1 MSRHCPGSPGL
12 SRYPSITFAIA
23 IASALALPANAGDSS
38 PVVAPAASSA
48 APTIAAPDA
57 APKVELPYKLL
68 TKPAP
73 GSYSASQPALSV
85 EAAPPTPGPAA
96 TVAKAESATPAPAAT
111 ILPAPAPAA
120 MTPPAP
126 AAAEKANVIAPPP
139 KPAPPAITLN
149 INIDL
154 TRQKMTLIEY
164 GKVVGSWPI
173 SSGAAGYRS
182 PTGTFRPIWSSRMW
196 YSKQYDNAPMP
207 HAVFFN
213 GGIAMH
219 ATQAVSR
226 LGSPASHGCIR
237 QSPANAAKTYN
248 LVAKHGNSRVKIV
261 VHGKPKYDE
270 PRIARRDRN
279 QDLTA
284 SARYAARETRVI
296 RPSAGLRRVIIVDSY
311 GNRRMAEIPAND
323 PRLAAYHARQYYGGT
338 YGGYNS
344 YGNRW

>member
-1 MSRHCPGSPGL
+1 MSRQCPGSSGL
-12 SRYPSITFAIA
+12 PRYPSILFAIA
-23 IASALALPANAGDSS
+23 MASATFALPARATDSS
-38 PVVAPAASSA
+38 PAVAPAASSA
-48 APTIAAPDA
+48 APVLAAPDA

-68 TKPAP
+68 TKPTP
-73 GSYSASQPALSV
+73 GSYSAAQPALSV
-85 EAAPPTPGPAA
+85 ETAAPTQAPAPTAGKTEP
-96 TVAKAESATPAPAAT
+96 ATPAPADAT
-111 ILPAPAPAA
+111 AKAATPLPAPPS
-120 MTPPAP
+120 
-126 AAAEKANVIAPPP
+126 AEKADIIAAPV

-154 TRQKMTLIEY
+154 TRQKMTVTEY

-182 PTGTFRPIWSSRMW
+182 PTGTFRPVWSSKMW

-219 ATQAVSR
+219 ATQSVSR
-226 LGSPASHGCIR
+226 LGTPASHGCIR

-261 VHGKPKYDE
+261 VHGKPRDDE

-279 QDLTA
+279 QDTSI
-284 SARYAARETRVI
+284 SARYAARDTRDV

-311 GNRRMAEIPAND
+311 GNRRIAEIPAND
-323 PRLAAYHARQYYGGT
+323 PRLAAYHTRQYYGGT
-338 YGGYNS
+338 YGGYS
-344 YGNRW
+344 GYGNRW